1 MQGNNEIC
9 KLSTCDLGDFCHCCT
24 RRLHRSQIYITL
36 AHMRQ
41 CQIRVWF
48 EDAIFQTSWKVVSN
62 NQHQVCSDYCIM
74 MYWVRF
80 SQKFTWSHILG
91 VFTNVLNHLA
101 GEIPL
106 LYYDVLSENFT
117 KNHLITYFRHF
128 YQCPKSPCS
137 VQTFR
142 AKWFWTFLNF
152 TTAKQ
157 NLLLKL
163 WRCITI
169 SDPLSCVPL
178 PPIPPTHGGTIL
190 CEIWNSSLLLQH
202 ARVREGVKKKSTF
215 FRKKS

>member
-1 MQGNNEIC
+1 
-9 KLSTCDLGDFCHCCT
+9 
-24 RRLHRSQIYITL
+24 
-36 AHMRQ
+36 MRQ

-48 EDAIFQTSWKVVSN
+48 VDAIFQTSWKVVSN
-62 NQHQVCSDYCIM
+62 NQYQVCSDYCIM

-117 KNHLITYFRHF
+117 KNHLITYFRRF

-202 ARVREGVKKKSTF
+202 ARVREGVKKNRLFLEKVLNYGWVGVKSPKLVKMWKYALF
-215 FRKKS
+215 KELLGGGQES

>member
-1 MQGNNEIC
+1 
-9 KLSTCDLGDFCHCCT
+9 
-24 RRLHRSQIYITL
+24 
-36 AHMRQ
+36 MRQ

-117 KNHLITYFRHF
+117 KNHLITYFRRF

-169 SDPLSCVPL
+169 SDPLSCVLL

-202 ARVREGVKKKSTF
+202 ARVREGVKKNRLFLGKSPKQRTPPTH
-215 FRKKS
+215 RIKSAYFHIFTSLGLLTPTHP